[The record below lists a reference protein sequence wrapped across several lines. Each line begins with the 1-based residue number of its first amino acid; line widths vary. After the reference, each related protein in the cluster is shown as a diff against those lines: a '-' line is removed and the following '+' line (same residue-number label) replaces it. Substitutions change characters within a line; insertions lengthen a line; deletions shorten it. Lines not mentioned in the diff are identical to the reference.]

1 MARDIETTVVVDGD
15 EICEIV
21 EDHLAESEYMTHSEL
36 DDYLSN
42 NGVLTENDAV
52 WDLVQYDVENYVT
65 TELGDYFSSYGNGS
79 DRIQEHVESTLPEWL
94 LTQLDEMPVDEE
106 KRCALGKAFGE
117 AVNKVITTTGTNV
130 EWATK
135 VEALEAR
142 VYALEQAI
150 TAMHNTWKN
159 ISPSDSA
166 TDAVRITNGLS

>member
-21 EDHLAESEYMTHSEL
+21 
-36 DDYLSN
+36 DDYLTESDYITGTN
-42 NGVLTENDAV
+42 LDDQLSDRGVLTENDSV
-52 WDLVQYDVENYVT
+52 WDLVEYDVQTYVNS
-65 TELGDYFSSYGNGS
+65 EVDEYFSSYGNGS

-94 LTQLDEMPVDEE
+94 LTQLAEMPVEEE

-117 AVNKVITTTGTNV
+117 AVNKVVATTDTNV
-130 EWATK
+130 AWATK

-159 ISPSDSA
+159 VSPSDSA

>member
-1 MARDIETTVVVDGD
+1 
-15 EICEIV
+15 
-21 EDHLAESEYMTHSEL
+21 MTHSEL

>member
-1 MARDIETTVVVDGD
+1 
-15 EICEIV
+15 
-21 EDHLAESEYMTHSEL
+21 
-36 DDYLSN
+36 
-42 NGVLTENDAV
+42 
-52 WDLVQYDVENYVT
+52 
-65 TELGDYFSSYGNGS
+65 
-79 DRIQEHVESTLPEWL
+79 
-94 LTQLDEMPVDEE
+94 MPVDEE

-117 AVNKVITTTGTNV
+117 ADNKVITTTGTNV